1 MFAAVTHTVRDT
13 ASPSREASG
22 AWRKHRLPMPTP
34 VGILQRCA
42 GNSYLE
48 QQAGGSHLPQ
58 AKEGQD
64 CACGRDAG
72 HDERQDDLIRPSL
85 TVSSP
90 DDASEREADAIANQ
104 VVRGLATG
112 LNSSNPE
119 SAGAMIQRQASEE
132 AAPDDESAGSASN
145 PLIGQIEALLAQDG
159 VQAKA
164 ISGGIGVPQ
173 GVASSLN
180 ASKGGGAQ
188 LPNHVRAQM
197 EGAFGADFGDVRVH
211 TDAAAAQMAQEVG
224 AYAFTH
230 RRDIYFNRGAWDP
243 DSSAGGQLLAHE
255 LTHTLQQG
263 DSQIRRLAITR
274 HKRDTL
280 SCGGRNVQWVFALS
294 AAAPDDGYIVQHIR
308 ALETIQPCPA
318 DVKSISLTPTL
329 EYWEAWDVSKG
340 DTVDWTTTRDSWT
353 DGSTRGPENAKSGC
367 QASLGTIKFFSRA
380 TTGDLGGFGTAPATP
395 GSAWGPGK
403 VPTSGALPST
413 PSQPSW
419 WNDRPVEGPGNRWAS
434 SYWNCCAEPAKQHN
448 DVDSNP

>member
-1 MFAAVTHTVRDT
+1 MFAAVTHTVRGT
-13 ASPSREASG
+13 ASPFREASG
-22 AWRKHRLPMPTP
+22 AWGKHRPPMPTP
-34 VGILQRCA
+34 AGILQRCA
-42 GNSYLE
+42 GNSCLE
-48 QQAGGSHLPQ
+48 QQAGSSPLPQ

-64 CACGRDAG
+64 CDCGRDAG
-72 HDERQDDLIRPSL
+72 NDEQQGDLIHPSL

-90 DDASEREADAIANQ
+90 DDASEREADAVANE
-104 VVRGLATG
+104 VV
-112 LNSSNPE
+112 
-119 SAGAMIQRQASEE
+119 QRQASEQEE
-132 AAPDDESAGSASN
+132 AAPDNESAGSASN

-164 ISGGIGVPQ
+164 MSGGIDVPQ

-180 ASKGGGAQ
+180 ASKGSGAQ
-188 LPNHVRAQM
+188 LPNQVRAQM

-211 TDAAAAQMAQEVG
+211 TDAAAARMAQEVG
-224 AYAFTH
+224 AFAFTH
-230 RRDIYFNRGAWDP
+230 RQDIYFNRGAWDP
-243 DSSAGGQLLAHE
+243 GSREGRRLLAHE

-263 DSQIRRLAITR
+263 DSRIRRLAITR
-274 HKRDTL
+274 HHRDID

-308 ALETIQPCPA
+308 SLQTIAPCPS

-340 DTVDWTTTRDSWT
+340 DTVDWTTTRDGWT
-353 DGSTRGPENAKSGC
+353 DGSTRGPQDAMSGC

-403 VPTSGALPST
+403 VPTSGGLPST

-419 WNDRPVEGPGNRWAS
+419 WNDRPVEGPAQRWAS
-434 SYWNCCAEPAKQHN
+434 SYWNCCDDPAKQHN